1 MNNDRK
7 DRTQLKG
14 YFKSNA
20 APTEQNFKDFIDAG
34 LNQKEDGIAKVVDG
48 PIALESAG
56 PKQELLHFYAKFSDN
71 EPVWILGQKSG
82 DRPGFSL
89 FTNTNKITPKLFVDT
104 ANGNVGIGTGLPVGK
119 LHVLKILE
127 QLPRLRQER

>member
-1 MNNDRK
+1 MQNDRK

-20 APTEQNFKDFIDAG
+20 APTEQNFKDFIDAN
-34 LNQKEDGIAKVVDG
+34 LNQKEDGIAKIVDG

-56 PKQELLHFYAKFSDN
+56 AKQEVLHFYAKFTDN
-71 EPVWILGQKSG
+71 DPVWILGQKAG

-89 FTNTNKITPKLFVDT
+89 FTATQKTVPTVYRYGQRKHGYWNRIACGQSAHF
-104 ANGNVGIGTGLPVGK
+104 
-119 LHVLKILE
+119 
-127 QLPRLRQER
+127 